1 MTSLN
6 LNLQPTDFTFEGL
19 LIDRVV
25 IHKIF
30 SKNPETS
37 DIEPDTSEELLDLD
51 LASLDALQVRITK
64 ALGSK
69 SHGIEVSI
77 IETDENS
84 YFQTTASM
92 LNCVDKDFIQHS
104 NVLSKKLYLS
114 QAGTRG
120 GTTDC
125 IMAFIHGTI
134 GSQLFPFIATI
145 KAELS
150 DGFYHKKNEENKN
163 QMEYLSELI
172 LTAAQKLY
180 KIGFLVKI
188 NKQSEASIAHP
199 SNYRA
204 FLFDHL
210 MTKTETRKAAEYF
223 YKNFLGMSIQASSK
237 KLTQDFY
244 DYTCEFINAQNI
256 EPEEKYEL
264 LDSLR
269 VELKSNDATISVVS
283 FSDKYLKPELKNY
296 YEQHMIKKG
305 FPQNSISKDNE
316 YIRNKLRSRR
326 NLKFAN
332 GVNINF
338 PSDKTISDL
347 FNVENLPDSDTTIVT
362 IKAKVSRQD

>member
-6 LNLQPTDFTFEGL
+6 FNLQPTDFTFEGL
-19 LIDRVV
+19 MIDKVI

-30 SKNPETS
+30 AKNPENP
-37 DIEPDTSEELLDLD
+37 DLEPDTSEELLNLD
-51 LASLDALQVRITK
+51 ISSLDALQIRITK

-77 IETDENS
+77 EETDDNS
-84 YFQTTASM
+84 YFQTAVSM
-92 LNCVDKDFIQHS
+92 LTSIDNDFVQNS
-104 NVLSKKLYLS
+104 KALSKKLYLA

-120 GTTDC
+120 AKDC
-125 IMAFIHGTI
+125 IMTIIQGTV
-134 GSQLFPFIATI
+134 GNQLFPFIATI

-150 DGFYHKKNEENKN
+150 DGFYHKKTEDNKN

-180 KIGFLVKI
+180 KIGLLVKI
-188 NKQSEASIAHP
+188 NLDPNADHVHP
-199 SNYRA
+199 SDYRA

-210 MTKTETRKAAEYF
+210 MTKTETRNAAEYF
-223 YKNFLGMSIQASSK
+223 YKNFLGMNIQASSK

-244 DYTCEFINAQNI
+244 DYTCEFINAQDI

-269 VELKSNDATISVVS
+269 VELKSNDATISVAG
-283 FSDKYLKPELKNY
+283 FAEKYLPPEVKGY
-296 YEQHMIKKG
+296 YEQHMKKKG
-305 FPQNSISKDNE
+305 FPQNSVSKDNE
-316 YIRNKLRSRR
+316 YIRNKLRNRR
-326 NLKFAN
+326 NLKFTN

-338 PSDKTISDL
+338 PSDKSISEL
-347 FNVENLPDSDTTIVT
+347 FSVDNQPELGTTIVT

>member
-1 MTSLN
+1 MTN
-6 LNLQPTDFTFEGL
+6 LNMPLQPTDFTFEGL

-30 SKNPETS
+30 AKNPENSNIELDTS
-37 DIEPDTSEELLDLD
+37 DELLNLD
-51 LASLDALQVRITK
+51 ISSLDALQVRITK

-77 IETDENS
+77 EETGENS
-84 YFQTTASM
+84 YFQTATSM
-92 LNCVDKDFIQHS
+92 LNCIDKDFIENS
-104 NVLSKKLYLS
+104 KVLSEKLYLS

-120 GTTDC
+120 AKDC
-125 IMAFIHGTI
+125 IMTIIHGTV
-134 GSQLFPFIATI
+134 GNQLLPFIATI

-150 DGFYHKKNEENKN
+150 DGFYHKKTEDNKN

-180 KIGFLVKI
+180 KIGLLVKTGL
-188 NKQSEASIAHP
+188 QQETTPAHP

-210 MTKTETRKAAEYF
+210 MTKTETRSAAEYF

-244 DYTCEFINAQNI
+244 DYTCEFINAQDI

-269 VELKSNDATISVVS
+269 VELKSNDATISVAG
-283 FSDKYLKPELKNY
+283 FAEKYLKSEVKDY
-296 YEQHMIKKG
+296 YEKHMIKKG
-305 FPQNSISKDNE
+305 FPQNSVSKDNE
-316 YIRNKLRSRR
+316 YIRNKLRNRR
-326 NLKFAN
+326 NLKFTN

-338 PSDKTISDL
+338 PSDKTISEL
-347 FNVENLPDSDTTIVT
+347 FSVENLADTGETVVT